1 MPSTHRL
8 VVVLTLT
15 TGLAAC
21 APAKETP
28 VIAGADP
35 AATGAADS
43 WCSQV
48 PRLGNEAFPRAGVT
62 SDWFDVYEVDSG
74 VFALTEP
81 RQFQETISYLI
92 VGSTSALLFDTGLGV
107 VPIRPVVEQLTTLPV
122 RVLNSHTHYDHVGGN
137 AEFETVLAVATPF
150 TTANQ
155 RGFPHAEVAGEVAAE
170 SFCGG
175 PPTGADTGAYLTR
188 AWRMSR
194 VVADGDTLDL
204 GGRVLEILQVPGHTP
219 DAVALLDRAHQ
230 LLWTGDTYYDG
241 PVWLYVPETDLD
253 AYERSIARLGA
264 LAPPRTRLLPAHNV
278 ATAEPA
284 RLGEMAHAIR
294 AVREG
299 TTKGVSQGRNRILF
313 PFEHFSIL
321 TSQPLLDGATGD
333 RTRGG
338 SGLTTWP

>member
-1 MPSTHRL
+1 MPSTQLL
-8 VVVLTLT
+8 VVVLALPV
-15 TGLAAC
+15 GLAAC
-21 APAKETP
+21 APAKEAP
-28 VIAGADP
+28 VTAGADP

-48 PRLGNEAFPRAGVT
+48 PRQGNEAFPRAGVT

-92 VGSTSALLFDTGLGV
+92 VGSSSALLFDTGLGV
-107 VPIRPVVEQLTTLPV
+107 VPMRPIVAQLTTLPV

-137 AEFETVLAVATPF
+137 AEFESVLAVATPF

-155 RGFPHAEVAGEVAAE
+155 GGFPHAELAGEVAVE

-188 AWRMSR
+188 AWRTSR

-219 DAVALLDRAHQ
+219 DAVALLDRAHK

-253 AYERSIARLGA
+253 AYERSIARLAA
-264 LAPPRTRLLPAHNV
+264 LAPQLTRLLPAHNL

-284 RLGEMAHAIR
+284 RLGEMEHAIR

-299 TTKGVSQGRNRILF
+299 TTKGVSQGKNRILF